1 MANREFLQKSQTKL
15 FIVVINVNCYY
26 FVRFMC
32 LYSMFSPWAS
42 KTLFIH
48 ALHTAINLSSLFKN
62 RRIKD

>member
-15 FIVVINVNCYY
+15 FIIVMNVNCYC

-32 LYSMFSPWAS
+32 LYSMLAS

-48 ALHTAINLSSLFKN
+48 ALHAAIHLSSSFKN